1 MNAKSMIKNIYNVV
15 SWKRVIIVAC
25 FVLAYVLLLIPYVI
39 TIPFSIPGVDD
50 FSMCSNLISSSRVV
64 SAIDRANALY
74 FNFGSAIWI
83 SMFLNVLFCP
93 IISYGVE
100 SMTYGFTMLVIFFLF
115 IIVLNVFYRNLF
127 IFEIRIENTLCR
139 EMMVFL
145 QQQFLFWEPFIQ
157 KSFIGMTGHIMR
169 GLCHFLF

>member
-15 SWKRVIIVAC
+15 SWKRVIIVVC

-145 QQQFLFWEPFIQ
+145 ATAIPFLGTFIQ